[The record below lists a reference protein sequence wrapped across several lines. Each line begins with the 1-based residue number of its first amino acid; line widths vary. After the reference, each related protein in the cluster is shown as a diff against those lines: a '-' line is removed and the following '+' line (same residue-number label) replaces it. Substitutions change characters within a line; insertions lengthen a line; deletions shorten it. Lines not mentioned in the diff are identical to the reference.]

1 MSISSLPLMKEVL
14 GINPTDEDWL
24 QYTFIS
30 CSPYGDFIAIASE
43 KSAVFYVKKFN
54 NNSGEDDKEQVY
66 FKLNKTYCPDTEI
79 GNISALACLPVRLG
93 GSGRSHDVWYCVIIG
108 FDTGIVHLVTSDGQ
122 LLIAKQ
128 FCAQKTVKNIRVLN
142 SLPPKRAKNPALA
155 VSKLSEL
162 LIIYDSVIVSV
173 DNGILL
179 NTLTN
184 SKAEAA
190 QAKSRDME
198 FQPISNLPARKWL
211 VREQEKVHDV
221 AAFSTLNISY
231 DQLHKVSM
239 NQQLLDEEHLR
250 SLGYVVSYVSVGHD
264 PFIQFNSPH
273 PLLPTN
279 INELAHNVVST
290 VKSGLLKAATG
301 FFWGGGGNQDGGEE
315 EKLPEDPE
323 RKLEIRFNFK
333 ASSKNTN
340 CLFLG
345 KNMRCKGNFP

>member
-1 MSISSLPLMKEVL
+1 MSWCE
-14 GINPTDEDWL
+14 
-24 QYTFIS
+24 
-30 CSPYGDFIAIASE
+30 
-43 KSAVFYVKKFN
+43 
-54 NNSGEDDKEQVY
+54 
-66 FKLNKTYCPDTEI
+66 
-79 GNISALACLPVRLG
+79 
-93 GSGRSHDVWYCVIIG
+93 
-108 FDTGIVHLVTSDGQ
+108 TGTPG
-122 LLIAKQ
+122 
-128 FCAQKTVKNIRVLN
+128 
-142 SLPPKRAKNPALA
+142 AKNPALA

-179 NTLTN
+179 NALTN

-190 QAKSRDME
+190 QAKSRDVE

-211 VREQEKVHDV
+211 VRDQEKVHDV

-239 NQQLLDEEHLR
+239 NKQLLDEEHLR
-250 SLGYVVSYVSVGHD
+250 SLGYVVSYISVGHD

-301 FFWGGGGNQDGGEE
+301 FFWGGGGNQDGEE
-315 EKLPEDPE
+315 QEKLPEDPE

-333 ASSKNTN
+333 VNKIKIRIVYILFIKKSK
-340 CLFLG
+340 C
-345 KNMRCKGNFP
+345 